1 MIIKEKNAEKFCK
14 TIVLNADYSFLN
26 IVSWKKAMCIL
37 AKGKAEVIK
46 YQEKIINTIDKTIRV
61 PVVLRLIKL
70 IRTLFRTKVPFSK
83 KNVMVRDGFKCVYC
97 GATNVRLTIDHL
109 IPKAKGGKSTFE
121 NCVTSCKPCNS
132 KKGDKLP
139 SEIKMYPS
147 KMPYQPT
154 ISQFLQE
161 KMKNMGVEDVILD
174 AMKG

>member
-1 MIIKEKNAEKFCK
+1 MERV
-14 TIVLNADYSFLN
+14 IVLNADYSFLN

-46 YQEKIINTIDKTIRV
+46 YQEKIVNTIDKTIRM

-83 KNVMVRDGFKCVYC
+83 KNVMVRDGFRCMYC

-121 NCVTSCKPCNS
+121 NCVTSCRECNHR
-132 KKGDKLP
+132 KGDKLP

-161 KMKNMGVEDVILD
+161 KMKNLGVEDIILES
-174 AMKG
+174 MRG

>member
-1 MIIKEKNAEKFCK
+1 
-14 TIVLNADYSFLN
+14 
-26 IVSWKKAMCIL
+26 
-37 AKGKAEVIK
+37 
-46 YQEKIINTIDKTIRV
+46 V

-83 KNVMVRDGFKCVYC
+83 KNVMVRDGFRCMYC
-97 GATNVRLTIDHL
+97 GDTNVRLTIDHL

-121 NCVTSCKPCNS
+121 NCVTSCKRCNS
-132 KKGDKLP
+132 RKGDKLP

-161 KMKNMGVEDVILD
+161 KMKSIGVEDIILD